1 MVTKTLKQEKLEV
14 QRKKGNPA
22 NNPGSPGEPP
32 GRQEHGPSSR
42 HRHRNHQRDH
52 VPMVPRTGHRPGGV
66 PQTPT
71 PGNSYGRK
79 QPGMNRRPGAVQ
91 ENQNNRQFIL
101 RMPQVLEQV
110 NLSRTTVYKMIGR
123 SEFPQP
129 VRIGQRSVGWKVEEI
144 NSWLQSRPHLPP
156 RNMAAAP
163 E

>member
-1 MVTKTLKQEKLEV
+1 
-14 QRKKGNPA
+14 
-22 NNPGSPGEPP
+22 
-32 GRQEHGPSSR
+32 
-42 HRHRNHQRDH
+42 
-52 VPMVPRTGHRPGGV
+52 
-66 PQTPT
+66 
-71 PGNSYGRK
+71 
-79 QPGMNRRPGAVQ
+79 MNRRPGAVQ

-156 RNMAAAP
+156 RKMAAAP